1 MADFSIFFYLLGGI
15 ALIIGLVGC
24 VAPVIPGPPIGYIGL
39 ILLQCSDKHPFSTA
53 FMVGAAILVAA
64 VTLLDYIIPAMGT
77 KKFGGSKYGS
87 WGCLIGTFAGLFVLP
102 PFGII
107 IMPFVGALAGELL
120 GGSQPNKAVKAA
132 FGSLLGFLG
141 GVLCKAVVCIAMIVA
156 FVWGLF

>member
-1 MADFSIFFYLLGGI
+1 MDSILLIIGGI
-15 ALIIGLVGC
+15 ALIIGLIGC

-39 ILLQCSDKHPFSTA
+39 ILMQCTEKHPFSTT
-53 FMVGAAILVAA
+53 FMVVMAVVVAA
-64 VTLLDYIIPAMGT
+64 VTLLDYLIPAMGT

-102 PFGII
+102 PFGIF

-120 GGSQPNKAVKAA
+120 GGSQPNMAVKAA

>member
-1 MADFSIFFYLLGGI
+1 MDIIFYLLGGI

-39 ILLQCSDKHPFSTA
+39 ILLQLSDKHPFSTA
-53 FMVGAAILVAA
+53 FMVTMAIIVAA
-64 VTLLDYIIPAMGT
+64 VTLLDYLIPAMGT

-87 WGCLIGTFAGLFVLP
+87 WGCLIGTLAGMFILP

-107 IMPFVGALAGELL
+107 VMPFAGALLGELL
-120 GGSQPNKAVKAA
+120 GGREANTAVKAA

-141 GVLCKAVVCIAMIVA
+141 GVLCKAIVCIAMIVA

>member
-1 MADFSIFFYLLGGI
+1 MTEPYVLIQI
-15 ALIIGLVGC
+15 AV
-24 VAPVIPGPPIGYIGL
+24 
-39 ILLQCSDKHPFSTA
+39 
-53 FMVGAAILVAA
+53 MAA
-64 VTLLDYIIPAMGT
+64 VTLLDYMIPAMGT

-87 WGCLIGTFAGLFVLP
+87 WGCLIGTFAGFFVLP

-120 GGSQPNKAVKAA
+120 GGSQPNVAVKAA